1 MELFEKLDWNCFGIE
16 PSKFVAKI
24 ASKRKITILQ
34 KSVLELSESNKFDF
48 IFLDNVIEHLDYPAK
63 YLEKIYKLL
72 NPSSVFVLKTPNSD
86 GLVERTETFILSLLS
101 EKFIDCLM
109 KILYEKLNIGSGK
122 IHRYGNLHPP
132 VHLSIFNKESI
143 TKALIKA
150 GFNENDLTVVSGSEY
165 YHQWRVKRPSKKGFF
180 NKILKFMKIAGDFI
194 KKGEMLV
201 VVAKKSSTIDKKK
214 RGLV

>member
-1 MELFEKLDWNCFGIE
+1 LELFEKLDWNCFGIE

-101 EKFIDCLM
+101 EKFIDWLM
-109 KILYEKLNIGSGK
+109 KILYE
-122 IHRYGNLHPP
+122 
-132 VHLSIFNKESI
+132 
-143 TKALIKA
+143 
-150 GFNENDLTVVSGSEY
+150 
-165 YHQWRVKRPSKKGFF
+165 
-180 NKILKFMKIAGDFI
+180 
-194 KKGEMLV
+194 
-201 VVAKKSSTIDKKK
+201 
-214 RGLV
+214 